1 MTFKVAAIPS
11 RIKIGESIQEQ
22 SAFIALALASTLLN
36 PVTDF
41 AGTDGKMKPFTRGN
55 LCVTTFLESRLSS
68 GRLARR

>member
-36 PVTDF
+36 
-41 AGTDGKMKPFTRGN
+41 FTEPGHG
-55 LCVTTFLESRLSS
+55 L
-68 GRLARR
+68 RRH